1 MPISRPSTQHQGA
14 AAEQAAASFLQEQG
28 LRWLQSNFSCKL
40 GEIDLI
46 MQDREQLVF
55 VEVRFRSNDRY
66 GGAAASVTPAK
77 QLKIR
82 RTAQIYL
89 SRLPTPPPCRF
100 DVVAMKPGR
109 DGQILCENWI
119 QNAF

>member
-1 MPISRPSTQHQGA
+1 MPTPKSPTHHQGA

-77 QLKIR
+77 QLKLQR
-82 RTAQIYL
+82 AAQVYL
-89 SRLPTPPPCRF
+89 GRLPNTPPCRF

-109 DGQILCENWI
+109 DGQIICENWI